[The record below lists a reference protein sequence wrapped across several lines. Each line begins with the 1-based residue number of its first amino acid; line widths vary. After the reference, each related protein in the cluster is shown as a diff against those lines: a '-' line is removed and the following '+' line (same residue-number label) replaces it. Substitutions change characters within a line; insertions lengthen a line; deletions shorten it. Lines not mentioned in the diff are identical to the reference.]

1 MNVQESIPL
10 SDTAAQDPL
19 ALLAA
24 DHEQISLLFEQFEE
38 ALEEESGNLK
48 QIAEQI
54 FQQLEIHTAIE
65 EEIFYPAVDAHTEL
79 SALVQEAL
87 SEHAEVKE
95 AIEKARTLEADDP
108 EFATTMLSLMDD
120 VDKHVGEEENMLF
133 PQVEAHL
140 DDELESLAERLLER
154 KRELQASY

>member
-1 MNVQESIPL
+1 MNMQESIPL

-54 FQQLEIHTAIE
+54 FRQLEIHTALE

-87 SEHAEVKE
+87 SEHDEVKE
-95 AIEKARTLEADDP
+95 AIEKARALEADDP

-154 KRELQASY
+154 KRELQTSY